1 MFNTK
6 EKIRF
11 DVNELHNAALN
22 GSPADYIAKCSM
34 DEPVEHVTNYLHML
48 LTAVE
53 EDENSKI
60 ILGRF
65 ANMLPAFNERELD
78 GLIASGASKE

>member
-1 MFNTK
+1 MFNTN
-6 EKIRF
+6 ENIRF
-11 DVNELHNAALN
+11 DVNEFHNAIIN

-34 DEPVEHVTNYLHML
+34 DESVEHVTNYLHML

-60 ILGRF
+60 ILGKF
-65 ANMLPAFNERELD
+65 ANMLPIYNEHDLD
-78 GLIASGASKE
+78 SLVDIGN